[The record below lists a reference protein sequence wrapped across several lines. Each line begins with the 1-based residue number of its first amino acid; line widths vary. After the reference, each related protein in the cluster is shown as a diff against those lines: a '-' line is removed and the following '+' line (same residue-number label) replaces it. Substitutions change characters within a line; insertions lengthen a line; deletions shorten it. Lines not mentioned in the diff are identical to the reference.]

1 MVLDRLQKVLGFK
14 LEEDEG
20 LQPSLSVFINV
31 ASSLCLGFPASKIP
45 FYVLKRRASSLLV
58 GEQQYLTSVNRGRR
72 ACYLMTSQTDFT

>member
-31 ASSLCLGFPASKIP
+31 AS
-45 FYVLKRRASSLLV
+45 
-58 GEQQYLTSVNRGRR
+58 
-72 ACYLMTSQTDFT
+72 